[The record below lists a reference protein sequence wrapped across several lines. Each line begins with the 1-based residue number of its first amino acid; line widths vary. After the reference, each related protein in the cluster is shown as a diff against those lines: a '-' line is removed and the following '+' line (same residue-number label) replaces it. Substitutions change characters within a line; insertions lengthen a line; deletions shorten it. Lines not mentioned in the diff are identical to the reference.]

1 MWDRI
6 EFIHFSIWKASC
18 PNAIYQVVPP
28 FPTPWQGHLCHLLSP
43 HAGFCLC
50 LSPPLCPTA
59 LLVPLAFSILRYN
72 RRMSLCYYKPW
83 ANIMSKDSYLLSS
96 GHIMVSWIIPLLE
109 GSTLFLVL
117 FFFFSLLCM
126 LLWWIFLC
134 IKRLHIFGLC
144 SLDGFPEI
152 ELLSQRAWIFLM
164 LLIHGIYL
172 F

>member
-1 MWDRI
+1 MKSQLSQRYL
-6 EFIHFSIWKASC
+6 SSSASF
-18 PNAIYQVVPP
+18 PDALAWPSLSPP
-28 FPTPWQGHLCHLLSP
+28 QSPCRLLS
-43 HAGFCLC
+43 C

-83 ANIMSKDSYLLSS
+83 ANITSKDSYFLSS

-117 FFFFSLLCM
+117 FFCFSLLCM